1 MEVMKKLKGDENENN
16 FQFEIINW
24 DKRIA
29 IKIKKTKSQEKI
41 NWKVIVIFYRSITI
55 IEVERGEKDKNTNS
69 PLKL

>member
-1 MEVMKKLKGDENENN
+1 MKKLKGDENKNN

-24 DKRIA
+24 DKIIA

-41 NWKVIVIFYRSITI
+41 NWKVIVIFYRSITL
-55 IEVERGEKDKNTNS
+55 IEVERGEKDKNTYS